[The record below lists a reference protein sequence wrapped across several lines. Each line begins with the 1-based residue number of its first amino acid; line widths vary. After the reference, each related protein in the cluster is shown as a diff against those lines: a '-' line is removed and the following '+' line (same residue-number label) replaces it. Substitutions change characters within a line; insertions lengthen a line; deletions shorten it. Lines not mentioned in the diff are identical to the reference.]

1 MKYVISDKEIKELS
15 KTPIRKIASGNIIV
29 PYESEGFL
37 VDGQFIGD
45 IFAKNNIHGEYEIY
59 IREAKW
65 LIINILQQSIKN
77 YVTVKR

>member
-37 VDGQFIGD
+37 INGQ
-45 IFAKNNIHGEYEIY
+45 
-59 IREAKW
+59 
-65 LIINILQQSIKN
+65 
-77 YVTVKR
+77 